1 VDTVYVKDQE
11 QAMFT
16 SNRYTRCVWN
26 MVFVE
31 GEGRDGF
38 VGGNGKEK
46 EKGMTQNVKA
56 MNSSNLCLVM
66 YEQYVNENLVRL
78 NLSDKDR
85 FTVYII

>member
-1 VDTVYVKDQE
+1 MDTVYVKDQE

-46 EKGMTQNVKA
+46 GGVQNVKA
-56 MNSSNLCLVM
+56 MNCSSLCLVM

>member
-1 VDTVYVKDQE
+1 MYVKDQE

-31 GEGRDGF
+31 YDARDGF
-38 VGGNGKEK
+38 GGNGKEK

-56 MNSSNLCLVM
+56 MNCSNLCLVM

>member
-1 VDTVYVKDQE
+1 MDTLYVKDQE
-11 QAMFT
+11 QAMYT

-31 GEGRDGF
+31 YDARDGIM
-38 VGGNGKEK
+38 GGSGKEK
-46 EKGMTQNVKA
+46 EKGMMQNVRA

-78 NLSDKDR
+78 NLTDKDR